1 MEKELQAEGRGQ
13 AAPYGEAAPAW
24 NSLLRIKSIRYDSN
38 RCADA
43 DRYGAE
49 AGIKISRD
57 DFYRHGW
64 ELSATDISAFNNIM
78 AGRAKIL
85 LCKTV
90 GLYRAFNY
98 RLTECIDIFR
108 NKYGF
113 SEDVRPQESI
123 RKNCRRNL
131 KIHKGDID
139 RPVAGYVEKFDSDE
153 FLTKKS

>member
-1 MEKELQAEGRGQ
+1 MK
-13 AAPYGEAAPAW
+13 
-24 NSLLRIKSIRYDSN
+24 IRAQFFSRFFPVSFFQHFRSN

-49 AGIKISRD
+49 TDIKISRN

-85 LCKTV
+85 LYKTV

-98 RLTECIDIFR
+98 RLTECIDI
-108 NKYGF
+108 NYGF

-123 RKNCRRNL
+123 RKKLPAEPENPKGRHGPAGRRICR
-131 KIHKGDID
+131 KI
-139 RPVAGYVEKFDSDE
+139 
-153 FLTKKS
+153 

>member
-1 MEKELQAEGRGQ
+1 
-13 AAPYGEAAPAW
+13 
-24 NSLLRIKSIRYDSN
+24 
-38 RCADA
+38 
-43 DRYGAE
+43 
-49 AGIKISRD
+49 
-57 DFYRHGW
+57 
-64 ELSATDISAFNNIM
+64 M
-78 AGRAKIL
+78 AGRAKFL

-131 KIHKGDID
+131 KIQKGDMD
-139 RPVAGYVEKFDSDE
+139 RPVAGYVEKFDFDE
-153 FLTKKS
+153 FLIKKS

>member
-1 MEKELQAEGRGQ
+1 MFRKG
-13 AAPYGEAAPAW
+13 
-24 NSLLRIKSIRYDSN
+24 SLRYDRN

-49 AGIKISRD
+49 IDIKISRD

-78 AGRAKIL
+78 AGHAKFL
-85 LCKTV
+85 LYKTV

-98 RLTECIDIFR
+98 RLTECIDIFQ

-113 SEDVRPQESI
+113 SEDVWPQESI

-131 KIHKGDID
+131 KIQKGRH
-139 RPVAGYVEKFDSDE
+139 RPAGCRICRKI
-153 FLTKKS
+153 